1 MVQVVLTYAK
11 TAEEQIFPRL
21 EPVTKSLKLYY
32 NSQIYP
38 SEIWRM
44 IFRMGA
50 FAIIIPYG
58 KFTMH
63 VWFIV
68 GLVWHLFSCS
78 FTVWLFAFISSMVI
92 PILYFISSMVNPIL
106 SLYMFALFSSFS
118 ELISCSF
125 NSFDSGLSFSLRIK
139 RSAGWIVKQKGL
151 FSEDELSA
159 LWCWD
164 IG

>member
-1 MVQVVLTYAK
+1 
-11 TAEEQIFPRL
+11 
-21 EPVTKSLKLYY
+21 
-32 NSQIYP
+32 
-38 SEIWRM
+38 
-44 IFRMGA
+44 MGA
-50 FAIIIPYG
+50 FAIIIPLG

-63 VWFIV
+63 VWFIA

-92 PILYFISSMVNPIL
+92 PILSFIISMVNPIL

-125 NSFDSGLSFSLRIK
+125 NSFDSGPSFSLRIG

-151 FSEDELSA
+151 FSEDEPLHCGVGILGKSMFPMCLVTWTNHL
-159 LWCWD
+159 LWVFIVD
-164 IG
+164 